1 MNFDEY
7 WAIGIQANP
16 LLGSSDVLRAIAEA
30 AWNAGA
36 REEREECAKVCES
49 MIDPVD
55 DEWRN
60 KRPDEAAEF
69 DASDAGKQA
78 CAAAIRARS
87 NVDVTGARLRGSG
100 GQQG

>member
-36 REEREECAKVCES
+36 REEREACAKACDRQAWLQEETGA
-49 MIDPVD
+49 D
-55 DEWRN
+55 DCCIA
-60 KRPDEAAEF
+60 EATR
-69 DASDAGKQA
+69 
-78 CAAAIRARS
+78 CARDIRMRS
-87 NVDVTGARLRGSG
+87 NA
-100 GQQG
+100 